1 MAQMMR
7 SSYGGLLTLP
17 QSGLAQPDL
26 AGAYRQGFG
35 DAFTEELKRAA
46 YLEQP
51 KWKPA
56 GESSIGLEAP
66 ATYDVEKQL
75 GAAGLRIGREYT
87 PTPDIPEYSSPFAPS
102 PSASPSPPS
111 AAAPIPRPR
120 PSNLDVP
127 GYSIPVPPP
136 RPPEPYTEDRVPY
149 LQPLYDMGVDPRE
162 LHQIIAGESKW
173 DPAAKGT
180 GTASGLFQ
188 FVEAAA
194 QDLGTK
200 PEAIRAMSEA
210 DQVALY
216 VRYLKRW
223 GWTPDIPLGLMQ
235 AAPAKAKE
243 LSGKPDST
251 VVYEVGSPG
260 WNANRPW
267 RSGGGKGP
275 ITKGSIR
282 QYYAGQSA
290 RLPAFQDGGAAA
302 LRSMTDQSAI
312 SGGAGDNTLAGDSGS
327 DTVQTDPIPESGI
340 GSQVGR
346 QIGLAGRYMAE
357 GVGDVAGLLYDP
369 VAGGINYLAGTNIQP
384 LGTQIQSGLDEL
396 GFPMPEGTYEKFVAP
411 IARGVTAAAIPGSV
425 GLRFGRPLT
434 TAAAVGIPA
443 AVNGQAGSSDQSVT
457 APEDFQFMRTVDREL
472 PQLPTPEVP
481 QMAGFDFSRRAQAL
495 QEKEAYMQRAMQLA
509 GIDAY
514 LSGNPS
520 QLRTM
525 QAEYAQLG
533 NERALVAGVNAL
545 QAATMGDITPLRQFL
560 ANQYGTGNVQIYPMA
575 DGTLEIEVDGQS
587 LGRATLADIRQQ
599 LLTDLDPA
607 TQKQM
612 AVESDRMWEVALLGI
627 KQMLDAEGRT
637 EDIKV
642 LSKPDTTVD
651 QSGWYSIGNEV
662 YEIPVIRTT
671 IGGAET
677 KVLGEPVYRGT
688 LQRPQ

>member
-1 MAQMMR
+1 MAQMTR
-7 SSYGGLLTLP
+7 SSYGGLLTMP
-17 QSGLAQPDL
+17 QAGQAQPDL

-87 PTPDIPEYSSPFAPS
+87 PTPDTPEFSSPFAPS
-102 PSASPSPPS
+102 PSPSPSPPS
-111 AAAPIPRPR
+111 AAAPSVRIGSGVENVAPYF
-120 PSNLDVP
+120 NVIK
-127 GYSIPVPPP
+127 GYEGF
-136 RPPEPYTEDRVPY
+136 RAEPYGDRGRLAVGY
-149 LQPLYDMGVDPRE
+149 GTIGQPGQVVTPEQAQQAAEGHIRNAVLPQARGAIPQFDSLPENVRIAIVNGWYRGDMGGSPNA
-162 LHQIIAGESKW
+162 IALINQGRWAEAA
-173 DPAAKGT
+173 DEYLDNDEYRAAKD
-180 GTASGLFQ
+180 SGSG
-188 FVEAAA
+188 VAARMEA
-194 QDLGTK
+194 
-200 PEAIRAMSEA
+200 
-210 DQVALY
+210 
-216 VRYLKRW
+216 
-223 GWTPDIPLGLMQ
+223 
-235 AAPAKAKE
+235 
-243 LSGKPDST
+243 
-251 VVYEVGSPG
+251 
-260 WNANRPW
+260 N
-267 RSGGGKGP
+267 
-275 ITKGSIR
+275 
-282 QYYAGQSA
+282 
-290 RLPAFQDGGAAA
+290 AAA

-312 SGGAGDNTLAGDSGS
+312 SGGAGDNTLAGASGN
-327 DTVQTDPIPESGI
+327 DTFREPPKPFSASGEPSPNLVARRMQRE
-340 GSQVGR
+340 GETEEQATAWLRSEWSRR
-346 QIGLAGRYMAE
+346 QSNTAALAE
-357 GVGDVAGLLYDP
+357 
-369 VAGGINYLAGTNIQP
+369 
-384 LGTQIQSGLDEL
+384 
-396 GFPMPEGTYEKFVAP
+396 
-411 IARGVTAAAIPGSV
+411 ARGLESSSN
-425 GLRFGRPLT
+425 R
-434 TAAAVGIPA
+434 
-443 AVNGQAGSSDQSVT
+443 AGVT
-457 APEDFQFMRTVDREL
+457 APEDFQFVRGAYES

-514 LSGNPS
+514 LSGNPG
-520 QLRTM
+520 QLRAL

-560 ANQYGTGNVQIYPMA
+560 ADQYGTGNVQIYPMA

-612 AVESDRMWEVALLGI
+612 AVQSDRMWEVALLGI